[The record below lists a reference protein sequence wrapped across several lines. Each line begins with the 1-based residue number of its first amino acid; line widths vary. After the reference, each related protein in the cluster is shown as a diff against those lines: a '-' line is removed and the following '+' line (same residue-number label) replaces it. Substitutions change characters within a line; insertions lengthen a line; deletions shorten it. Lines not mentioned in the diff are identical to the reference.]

1 MRLARPGPALRP
13 LAVKIEA
20 GFSVGV
26 MKIVTRSETAGA
38 QMRLAQDDKSD

>member
-1 MRLARPGPALRP
+1 MRLSRSGPSLRP

-26 MKIVTRSETAGA
+26 MKSVIHSETAAA
-38 QMRLAQDDKSD
+38 QMRLAQDDKSN